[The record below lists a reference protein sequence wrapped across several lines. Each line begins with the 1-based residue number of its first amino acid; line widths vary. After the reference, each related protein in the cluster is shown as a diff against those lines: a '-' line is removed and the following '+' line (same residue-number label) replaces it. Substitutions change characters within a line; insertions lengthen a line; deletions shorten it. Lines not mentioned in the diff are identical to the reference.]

1 MGIVNILTAQ
11 QNIRSMPQNL
21 IQVNKHQDGHLSK
34 TVKYQKW
41 KILQNIYALIKY
53 YGGYWQ
59 KYAKIRGIITRV
71 VVDTINMFK
80 IYGKKSILM
89 KI

>member
-1 MGIVNILTAQ
+1 MGVIG
-11 QNIRSMPQNL
+11 
-21 IQVNKHQDGHLSK
+21 K
-34 TVKYQKW
+34 
-41 KILQNIYALIKY
+41 
-53 YGGYWQ
+53 